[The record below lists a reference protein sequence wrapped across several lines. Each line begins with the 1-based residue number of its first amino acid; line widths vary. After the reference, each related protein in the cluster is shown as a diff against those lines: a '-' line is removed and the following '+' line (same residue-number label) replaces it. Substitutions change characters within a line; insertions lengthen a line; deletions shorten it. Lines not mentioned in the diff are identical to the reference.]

1 MLCLC
6 VVTCSSNASCWSCS
20 ARHVALDKPHRVD
33 GAYSFS
39 PSFFVEHYWY
49 CLYMSEQT
57 SRPNPIIEQVGEP
70 LTMDDLPPPN
80 IRRWITRRKAEVVT
94 AVRTGLLSLDEAC
107 VRYGITSEEFLSWQR
122 LLDEHGLQGLR
133 ATRLQKYR
141 LSTKSEA
148 MTDTESADMGAAGY
162 RNH

>member
-1 MLCLC
+1 MSLKPRRL
-6 VVTCSSNASCWSCS
+6 VSV
-20 ARHVALDKPHRVD
+20 RRVALDKLHRVG
-33 GAYSFS
+33 GAYSF
-39 PSFFVEHYWY
+39 PLSFFAEHHWY

-57 SRPNPIIEQVGEP
+57 SRPNPIIEQMGES

-122 LLDEHGLQGLR
+122 LLDEHGLRGLR
-133 ATRLQKYR
+133 ATRLQEYR
-141 LSTKSEA
+141 H
-148 MTDTESADMGAAGY
+148 AASRASGKAS
-162 RNH
+162 